1 MGRLVPNFG
10 KGGSVG
16 VSFVLLCLSS
26 VRKWYTFTLP
36 DKANT
41 PARNFGIWQKYWAG
55 PLPNGQSSRVHPNR
69 WGSRMHP
76 NRRGSRVYPNGWGS
90 RARPGWGRRCAGALP
105 SQLALRAAPPSTHLR
120 LILRE
125 QK

>member
-10 KGGSVG
+10 EGGSVG

-76 NRRGSRVYPNGWGS
+76 NRRGSR
-90 RARPGWGRRCAGALP
+90 CAGALP